1 MTALQRLLLIPGLA
15 PLVLLALV
23 AGLNWRQNQSL
34 RFLTWQS
41 PPLPL
46 GAWMAMAAG
55 GGAAL
60 SGLAGLALAPSVRPL
75 QREVHRSFNRPF
87 PNSPFD
93 ARDDAV
99 WPEPDQ
105 PPKREPR
112 VNAPPAW
119 PERDI
124 RDPSPTV
131 AVPYR
136 VIQRGEQL
144 AKTPAHGGA
153 TATKAEPAPHQDDW
167 GDGLG
172 DDW

>member
-1 MTALQRLLLIPGLA
+1 MTSLQRLLLIPGLA

-23 AGLNWRQNQSL
+23 AGLNWRQSQSL
-34 RFLTWQS
+34 RFLIWQS
-41 PPLPL
+41 PPLPM
-46 GAWMAMAAG
+46 GAWIALAAG
-55 GGAAL
+55 SGAAL
-60 SGLAGLALAPSVRPL
+60 SGLAGLALVPSGRPL
-75 QREVHRSFNRPF
+75 QRELHRSFN
-87 PNSPFD
+87 SPFD
-93 ARDDAV
+93 GREEAV

-105 PPKREPR
+105 SPKREPR

-124 RDPSPTV
+124 RDPAPTV

-136 VIQRGEQL
+136 VIQRGEPRT
-144 AKTPAHGGA
+144 KTPAHTA
-153 TATKAEPAPHQDDW
+153 AAATKAGPAPQHDDW